1 MEIVFLIERIA
12 MYRHIVAAFVI
23 AFSAM
28 VSAPAKA
35 DDALYG
41 AAVPEDAVFLRQFG
55 NPDGTRVFG
64 RSFRADELP
73 DETFVAISASALSG
87 AVPGTFYSVVG
98 QASNAPLI
106 AEPGRE
112 KNGKVHLV
120 LVNAS
125 GAPARLLIQ
134 DNGAEVIAW
143 TNPGEAASRAVNP
156 VTVTLAVEG
165 QTGTTPVEAKLRR
178 GQNVSILVT
187 DGSARIVPDAFGP
200 VID

>member
-1 MEIVFLIERIA
+1 MF
-12 MYRHIVAAFVI
+12 RHILAAFALV
-23 AFSAM
+23 FSFGA
-28 VSAPAKA
+28 VSPAKA

-41 AAVPEDAVFLRQFG
+41 AAVPGDAVFVRQFG
-55 NPDGTRVFG
+55 STDGVRIFG
-64 RSFRADELP
+64 RNFRAEEMP
-73 DETFVAISASALSG
+73 DETFVAISASSLNG
-87 AVPGTFYSVVG
+87 AVPGTFYSLVG

-120 LVNAS
+120 FVNAS

-134 DNGAEVIAW
+134 DNGTEVIAW
-143 TNPGEAASRAVNP
+143 TNPGEATSRAVNP

-165 QTGTTPVEAKLRR
+165 QEGIMPVEAKLRR

-187 DGSARIVPDAFGP
+187 DGNARIVPDTFGP